1 MATHSNTL
9 AWRIPGTG
17 ESGGVVYGVAPS
29 QTQLK
34 RLSKVILILIA
45 HFQSINWDLGAPT
58 LNNHTGLTSD
68 ISRAPSL

>member
-29 QTQLK
+29 RTQLK